1 MLWNIHWLP
10 SISPKYFLPPLCH
23 LLFCLLH
30 CLPPASVLPP
40 MPFFTRITLKP
51 ESHHSNLGL
60 RYSLLCICPEGMMKR
75 DAWFSTLVL
84 QILLKWFRVKGVC
97 HRPPG
102 SPCPLLPQQWL
113 LTFSH
118 FWMLWGKILFEESIP
133 QLKEKVMDD
142 PWASWWPWD
151 LSDSLACFM
160 SCCDFLL
167 HYPRFKV
174 FACAVSSSQ
183 VPSCFGQTAPLRV
196 CVLAHI
202 CTFLSP
208 MHFSSALSYSL
219 HSKSWH
225 C

>member
-1 MLWNIHWLP
+1 MGGRHHLVIKEHANWPHNKFMLWNIHWLP

-60 RYSLLCICPEGMMKR
+60 RYSLLCICPGGMMKR

-142 PWASWWPWD
+142 P
-151 LSDSLACFM
+151 
-160 SCCDFLL
+160 
-167 HYPRFKV
+167 
-174 FACAVSSSQ
+174 
-183 VPSCFGQTAPLRV
+183 
-196 CVLAHI
+196 
-202 CTFLSP
+202 
-208 MHFSSALSYSL
+208 
-219 HSKSWH
+219 
-225 C
+225 